1 MDPFLHLPLEAGF
14 VNNKNKKASLYRKAE
29 YFDNTKN
36 TVSLPVESAS

>member
-1 MDPFLHLPLEAGF
+1 MDPYLHLPLEVGLI
-14 VNNKNKKASLYRKAE
+14 NNKKALLRRKAE